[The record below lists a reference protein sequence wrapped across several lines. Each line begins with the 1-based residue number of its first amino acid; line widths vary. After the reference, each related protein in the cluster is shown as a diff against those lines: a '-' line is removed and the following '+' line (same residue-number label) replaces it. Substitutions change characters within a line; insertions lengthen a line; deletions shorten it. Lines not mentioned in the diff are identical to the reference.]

1 MPSTCPR
8 SSVRPR
14 RLAPPPARTAT
25 STDGASGVVIEGTDA
40 SIRDLVRP
48 DVPYPVVMVLWSPRL
63 KESADFVA
71 TIAAVA
77 QRYAGRFQLVT
88 VDVDANPAIL
98 QAFQV
103 QAVPV
108 SFAFLQGQPVPLFE
122 GAQPEAQVTAVIDQ
136 VLALAAQHGV
146 TGTVRRRR
154 RRAARRATDD
164 AAEEPPLPPL
174 HQQAYDAIESG
185 DLDAAA
191 AAYREA
197 LTQSPADTDA
207 KLGLAQVGLMQR
219 TAGVDLPAARAAAAA
234 DPTDVDAQI
243 VVADLDLLG
252 GHVED
257 AFVRLIDTVRVTAD
271 ADRNKAREH
280 LVELFEVVGTTDER
294 VVKARKSLMSASSD
308 PALPDCQRARD
319 ARSSQPLARRAV
331 RATVSRRRSHRVCEW
346 LEWTR
351 RCGSWAVGSVSR
363 LASGGLRVRL
373 MTTRASSRRL
383 RISAPTCSGG
393 RSPASTQRPHAGCPP
408 PASGAEHH
416 EVHRLGRREV
426 EEVLERVAAARR
438 R

>member
-1 MPSTCPR
+1 M
-8 SSVRPR
+8 SSQPFTAAALRGAVDLSSLKRP
-14 RLAPPPARTAT
+14 APPAGPASPADPTT
-25 STDGASGVVIEGTDA
+25 TGGASGVVVEGTDA
-40 SIRDLVRP
+40 TISELVRP
-48 DVPYPVVMVLWSPRL
+48 DLPYPVVMVLWSPRL

-71 TIAAVA
+71 TMVAVA
-77 QRYAGRFQLVT
+77 RRYAGRYQLVT

-122 GAQPEAQVTAVIDQ
+122 GAQPEAQVTGIIDQ

-146 TGTVRRRR
+146 TGTVPG
-154 RRAARRATDD
+154 AD
-164 AAEEPPLPPL
+164 AAPAAAEVAEELPLPPL

-185 DLDAAA
+185 DLEAAA

-197 LTQSPADTDA
+197 LAQSPADTDA

-219 TAGVDLPAARAAAAA
+219 TAGVDLQSARAAAAA

-294 VVKARKSLMSASSD
+294 VVKARKSLMSA
-308 PALPDCQRARD
+308 LF
-319 ARSSQPLARRAV
+319 
-331 RATVSRRRSHRVCEW
+331 
-346 LEWTR
+346 
-351 RCGSWAVGSVSR
+351 
-363 LASGGLRVRL
+363 
-373 MTTRASSRRL
+373 
-383 RISAPTCSGG
+383 
-393 RSPASTQRPHAGCPP
+393 
-408 PASGAEHH
+408 
-416 EVHRLGRREV
+416 
-426 EEVLERVAAARR
+426 
-438 R
+438 